1 MSDQEQAANRG
12 RFKKGQS
19 GNPAGRPRGRRDE
32 RVLFAQALFDGEAE
46 AIITKCIEMAKE
58 GDRVCIKLCIERILP
73 PVRSRPVRL
82 DIPEATAKIDEEAG
96 RDDEILPLRDTDED
110 EAEDGEA
117 AAEETTTAEAIDGA
131 MAAVVRAM
139 AEGELSPAEALTA
152 AQVVDMRRRT
162 LETVEF
168 ERRLTHLEE
177 VDHAIAECKP
187 GPIVPPT
194 VTGPNAHYWARP

>member
-1 MSDQEQAANRG
+1 MADVEQAANRG
-12 RFKKGQS
+12 RFRKGQS

-32 RVLFAQALFDGEAE
+32 RALFLQALLDGEAE
-46 AIITKCIEMAKE
+46 AILRKCIEMAKE
-58 GDRVCIKLCIERILP
+58 GDRVCMKLCVERLLP

-82 DIPEATAKIDEEAG
+82 DIPEATATIDDEAG
-96 RDDEILPLRDTDED
+96 RDDEILPLRDTDE
-110 EAEDGEA
+110 EDGEEE
-117 AAEETTTAEAIDGA
+117 EETTTAEAIDGA

-152 AQVVDMRRRT
+152 AQVVDMRRKT

-177 VDHAIAECKP
+177 VDHAIENCKP

>member
-1 MSDQEQAANRG
+1 MSDVERAGNRG
-12 RFKKGQS
+12 WFRKGQS

-32 RVLFAQALFDGEAE
+32 RVLFAQALLDGEAE
-46 AIITKCIEMAKE
+46 AIIRKCIEMAKE
-58 GDRVCIKLCIERILP
+58 GDQVAMKLCIERILP

-82 DIPEATAKIDEEAG
+82 DIPEATAKVDDEAG
-96 RDDEILPLRDTDED
+96 RDDELLPRLDTDE
-110 EAEDGEA
+110 EEDGE
-117 AAEETTTAEAIDGA
+117 AEETTTAEAIDGA

-139 AEGELSPAEALTA
+139 AEGELAPAEALVA
-152 AQVVDMRRRT
+152 AQVVEMRRRT

-177 VDHAIAECKP
+177 VDLAIENCKP

>member
-1 MSDQEQAANRG
+1 MADVEREATRG
-12 RFKKGQS
+12 RFRKGQS

-32 RVLFAQALFDGEAE
+32 RVLFAQALLDGEAE
-46 AIITKCIEMAKE
+46 AIIRACIEKAKA
-58 GDRVCIKLCIERILP
+58 GDPVALKLCIERILP

-82 DIPEATAKIDEEAG
+82 DIPEAIAKVDEEAG
-96 RDDEILPLRDTDED
+96 RDDELLPRLDED
-110 EAEDGEA
+110 EESEE
-117 AAEETTTAEAIDGA
+117 AEETTTAEAIDGA

-139 AEGELSPAEALTA
+139 AAGELAPAEALVA
-152 AQVVDMRRRT
+152 AQVVEMRRRT

-177 VDHAIAECKP
+177 VDHALAECKP

>member
-1 MSDQEQAANRG
+1 MDDSAQAANQG

-19 GNPAGRPRGRRDE
+19 GNPAGRPKGRRDE
-32 RVLFAQALFDGEAE
+32 RVLFAWALLDGEAE
-46 AIITKCIEMAKE
+46 AIIRKCIEMAKE
-58 GDRVCIKLCIERILP
+58 GDRVCMKLCIERILP
-73 PVRSRPVRL
+73 PIRSRPVRL
-82 DIPEATAKIDEEAG
+82 AIPEATAPIDDEAG
-96 RDDEILPLRDTDED
+96 RDDEILPRLDED
-110 EAEDGEA
+110 EAEESQEQ
-117 AAEETTTAEAIDGA
+117 EETTTAEAIDGA

-177 VDHAIAECKP
+177 VDHALAECKP

>member
-1 MSDQEQAANRG
+1 MSDQEQIGNRG

-46 AIITKCIEMAKE
+46 AIIRKCIEMAKE

-82 DIPEATAKIDEEAG
+82 DIPEATAPIDDEAG
-96 RDDEILPLRDTDED
+96 RDDELIPRLDED
-110 EAEDGEA
+110 ETEESE
-117 AAEETTTAEAIDGA
+117 EETTTAEAIDGA

-177 VDHAIAECKP
+177 VDLALAECKP